1 MSFKSIVAGVKARL
15 DLCSADAFA
24 SMRVAGEST
33 PCHVYGISG
42 QITWMMPATGGS
54 KAHWTIVLEV
64 QSIADTL
71 DDALDAANDLISQF
85 SGGSFTDVTNSCKL
99 TVQSIECGVGSEMP
113 DDGQQDAERY
123 VNTTITIQAVET

>member
-1 MSFKSIVAGVKARL
+1 MSFKTIVSGIKARL
-15 DLCSADAFA
+15 DNCSADAYA
-24 SMRVAGEST
+24 SMRVAGQGT

-42 QITWMMPATGGS
+42 QLSWMMPATGGS
-54 KAHWTIVLEV
+54 KAHWTMVLEV

-71 DDALDAANDLISQF
+71 EGALDASVDLIGQF
-85 SGGSFTDVTNSCKL
+85 LGGPFTDVTNACKL
-99 TVQSIECGVGSEMP
+99 TVQSIECSVGSEMP